1 MSGPD
6 AYIDGIEARAER
18 DRARVLQDAGRFKG
32 SPPNDPNG
40 PQGAPEPLRRPVLP
54 PTPYPLEELG
64 ALLGGAAIAM
74 RRVIQAPDA
83 ICGAAVLA
91 AASLAVQ
98 GLADVVHLGRVYLLS
113 LWFLSVAES
122 GERKSAV
129 DSAVMCAAREFE
141 RDLGVIYNDEHQVHL
156 ARLAEWES
164 RCEAAKRDAKKR
176 SGLGLSDALRDIG
189 PAPLPPLVPTVTVA
203 DFTAEGVAK
212 LLIAGRPTIGAFT
225 DEAALVFGGHGM
237 SKETIT
243 RTAGTLSKLWDNGT
257 LDRIR
262 ATDGAVKL
270 YGRRMAMHLMA
281 QPVIAERALSDD
293 VLGGQGFLARC
304 LIAWPE
310 STAGSRPLVSESI
323 RDDPAL
329 IRLAARLG
337 DLHRLPMQYV
347 DDDSREL
354 NPVPLR
360 LTADA
365 TAAWR
370 EFHNLVEAGMA
381 PGGAYATCKAWASK
395 TPEQC
400 MRIAGVLTLV
410 EDPAA
415 REIDAPAIE
424 RAAEIALWHLDEAVR
439 LAGTASLSVEV
450 RDAEALLAWCHETG
464 RLVLYSGAAMRL
476 GPSRIRENKRF
487 TQAMT
492 ELEKTNWASKRE
504 GGAIVDGKQRRHV
517 WDIAPLSEA
526 T

>member
-1 MSGPD
+1 MSGPEGHI
-6 AYIDGIEARAER
+6 AGIEERAER
-18 DRARVLQDAGRFKG
+18 DRAQVLQDASRYKG
-32 SPPNDPNG
+32 TPPTDPSG
-40 PQGAPEPLRRPVLP
+40 PQGAPEPLRRPVPP
-54 PTPYPLEELG
+54 PTPYPLEDLG
-64 ALLGGAAIAM
+64 DLLGGAAKAI

-98 GLADVVHLGRVYLLS
+98 GLADVVHLGRVYVLS

-129 DSAVMCAAREFE
+129 DNAAMSAAREFE
-141 RDLGVIYNDEHQVHL
+141 RGLGVIYKDELQAHL

-164 RCEAAKRDAKKR
+164 RCEAAKKVAGRN
-176 SGLGLSDALRDIG
+176 GGVGLSDALRDLG
-189 PAPLPPLVPTVTVA
+189 PAPMPPLVPTVIVA
-203 DFTAEGVAK
+203 DFTAEGIAK

-225 DEAALVFGGHGM
+225 DEAALVFGGHSM
-237 SKETIT
+237 TKETIT
-243 RTAGTLSKLWDNGT
+243 RTAGTFSKLWDNGT

-293 VLGGQGFLARC
+293 ILGGQGFLARC

-310 STAGSRPLVSESI
+310 STAGSRPLVSESMC
-323 RDDPAL
+323 DDPAV
-329 IRLAARLG
+329 IRLASRLG
-337 DLHRLPMQYV
+337 HLHRLPMQYA
-347 DDDSREL
+347 DDDCQEL
-354 NPVPLR
+354 NPLALR
-360 LTADA
+360 LTPEAADA
-365 TAAWR
+365 WR
-370 EFHNLVEAGMA
+370 DVHNLVERGMA
-381 PGGAYATCKAWASK
+381 PRGVYAMCKAWASK

-410 EDPAA
+410 DDPEA
-415 REIDAPAIE
+415 REIGAPAIG

-464 RLVLYSGAAMRL
+464 RLVLYSGAALRL

-487 TQAMT
+487 TQAMA
-492 ELEKTNWASKRE
+492 ELEKANWASKRAD
-504 GGAIVDGKQRRHV
+504 GAVVDGKQRRTV
-517 WDIAPLSEA
+517 WDIVPLSEGR
-526 T
+526 